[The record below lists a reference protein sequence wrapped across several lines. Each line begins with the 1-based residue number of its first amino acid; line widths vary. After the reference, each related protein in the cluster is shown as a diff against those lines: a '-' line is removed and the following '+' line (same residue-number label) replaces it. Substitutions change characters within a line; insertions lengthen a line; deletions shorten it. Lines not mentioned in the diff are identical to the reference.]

1 MPRNEVSRHE
11 RDAPR
16 SRGIAVMLQRTF
28 QLQQDAVGQC
38 KRALQQASDKLQ
50 ECYARQND
58 YDQRLVDAK
67 DKPHDATRL
76 YYGETDVY
84 ICLRTMLGV
93 SSGFPKRSSTGS
105 ARFTMLRPT
114 LIGKATA
121 FMRRWRNGRFCL
133 RRGRGACCCRVCD
146 GHFEVFCMEIVD
158 GVFRQE
164 ALREVLIALLDECRG
179 AGAKDMTCFC
189 GEARPAGAR
198 LSVRWGIRAVCQI
211 LVSGG
216 SWTECVACWPLFV
229 ERGGAGRLRGDG
241 KCDRMRK
248 RVGRCTI

>member
-1 MPRNEVSRHE
+1 
-11 RDAPR
+11 
-16 SRGIAVMLQRTF
+16 
-28 QLQQDAVGQC
+28 
-38 KRALQQASDKLQ
+38 
-50 ECYARQND
+50 
-58 YDQRLVDAK
+58 
-67 DKPHDATRL
+67 
-76 YYGETDVY
+76 
-84 ICLRTMLGV
+84 
-93 SSGFPKRSSTGS
+93 
-105 ARFTMLRPT
+105 
-114 LIGKATA
+114 
-121 FMRRWRNGRFCL
+121 
-133 RRGRGACCCRVCD
+133 
-146 GHFEVFCMEIVD
+146 MEIAD

-164 ALREVLIALLDECRG
+164 ALREVLIAMLDECRG

>member
-1 MPRNEVSRHE
+1 MF
-11 RDAPR
+11 
-16 SRGIAVMLQRTF
+16 GM
-28 QLQQDAVGQC
+28 
-38 KRALQQASDKLQ
+38 
-50 ECYARQND
+50 
-58 YDQRLVDAK
+58 
-67 DKPHDATRL
+67 
-76 YYGETDVY
+76 
-84 ICLRTMLGV
+84 

-133 RRGRGACCCRVCD
+133 RRGRSACGCRVCD
-146 GHFEVFCMEIVD
+146 GHFEIFGMEIVD
-158 GVFRQE
+158 GVFREE

-229 ERGGAGRLRGDG
+229 ERGGAS
-241 KCDRMRK
+241 
-248 RVGRCTI
+248 

>member
-1 MPRNEVSRHE
+1 
-11 RDAPR
+11 
-16 SRGIAVMLQRTF
+16 
-28 QLQQDAVGQC
+28 
-38 KRALQQASDKLQ
+38 
-50 ECYARQND
+50 
-58 YDQRLVDAK
+58 
-67 DKPHDATRL
+67 
-76 YYGETDVY
+76 
-84 ICLRTMLGV
+84 
-93 SSGFPKRSSTGS
+93 
-105 ARFTMLRPT
+105 
-114 LIGKATA
+114 
-121 FMRRWRNGRFCL
+121 
-133 RRGRGACCCRVCD
+133 
-146 GHFEVFCMEIVD
+146 MEIAD
-158 GVFRQE
+158 GVFREE
-164 ALREVLIALLDECRG
+164 ALREVLIALPDECRG

>member
-1 MPRNEVSRHE
+1 MFSAVKGAFIMPRNEVSRHE

-38 KRALQQASDKLQ
+38 KRALQQAGDKLQ
-50 ECYARQND
+50 ECYARQNG

-67 DKPHDATRL
+67 DKPHNVTRL

-84 ICLRTMLGV
+84 ICLRTMLGM

-164 ALREVLIALLDECRG
+164 ALREVLSPCSMNA
-179 AGAKDMTCFC
+179 
-189 GEARPAGAR
+189 EARAR
-198 LSVRWGIRAVCQI
+198 R
-211 LVSGG
+211 
-216 SWTECVACWPLFV
+216 T
-229 ERGGAGRLRGDG
+229 
-241 KCDRMRK
+241 
-248 RVGRCTI
+248 

>member
-1 MPRNEVSRHE
+1 MFSAVNGAFIMLRNEVSRHE

-84 ICLRTMLGV
+84 IY
-93 SSGFPKRSSTGS
+93 
-105 ARFTMLRPT
+105 A
-114 LIGKATA
+114 
-121 FMRRWRNGRFCL
+121 
-133 RRGRGACCCRVCD
+133 
-146 GHFEVFCMEIVD
+146 
-158 GVFRQE
+158 
-164 ALREVLIALLDECRG
+164 
-179 AGAKDMTCFC
+179 
-189 GEARPAGAR
+189 
-198 LSVRWGIRAVCQI
+198 
-211 LVSGG
+211 
-216 SWTECVACWPLFV
+216 
-229 ERGGAGRLRGDG
+229 
-241 KCDRMRK
+241 
-248 RVGRCTI
+248 

>member
-1 MPRNEVSRHE
+1 MDFALTEEQELLLESVDELMERYGTEQYFKECDEKHE
-11 RDAPR
+11 WPTEFTDALLEN
-16 SRGIAVMLQRTF
+16 GF
-28 QLQQDAVGQC
+28 QL
-38 KRALQQASDKLQ
+38 
-50 ECYARQND
+50 
-58 YDQRLVDAK
+58 
-67 DKPHDATRL
+67 
-76 YYGETDVY
+76 
-84 ICLRTMLGV
+84 I
-93 SSGFPKRSSTGS
+93 F
-105 ARFTMLRPT
+105 
-114 LIGKATA
+114 
-121 FMRRWRNGRFCL
+121 
-133 RRGRGACCCRVCD
+133 
-146 GHFEVFCMEIVD
+146 
-158 GVFRQE
+158 
-164 ALREVLIALLDECRG
+164 G